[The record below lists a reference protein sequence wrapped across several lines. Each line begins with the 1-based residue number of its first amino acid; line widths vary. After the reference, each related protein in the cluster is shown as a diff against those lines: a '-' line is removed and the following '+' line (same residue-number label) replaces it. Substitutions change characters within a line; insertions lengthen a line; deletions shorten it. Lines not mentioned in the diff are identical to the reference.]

1 MPAKAGILGG
11 FCYEVFPTLGSLYQA
26 ANANC
31 ESFAFT
37 FFASTTGLP
46 LSYGFHIAELSTNL
60 LVALSNLGQAHQKDF
75 L

>member
-1 MPAKAGILGG
+1 MSIKIVNKNGLLRAHFGG

-37 FFASTTGLP
+37 LFCFFDWETPILTASTLP
-46 LSYGFHIAELSTNL
+46 DCPFPYS
-60 LVALSNLGQAHQKDF
+60 
-75 L
+75 